1 MFINQMSEFYYVS
14 DLINYELKINPIG
27 LHWFDFGPGV
37 GFLGTSTLIGV
48 YEECHDFGKI
58 SFD

>member
-1 MFINQMSEFYYVS
+1 MFINQMSELFYYVL

-37 GFLGTSTLIGV
+37 VFLGLQSLLDP
-48 YEECHDFGKI
+48 HL
-58 SFD
+58 S